1 MPADHLGRG
10 GAGPRGLDLRHQR
23 QPQPGH
29 HQAGGQPGRGS
40 GRAPPAQAGWRR
52 RAARRGG
59 HSPACVQVHTRA
71 SNEGLRRFQIH
82 GEGPSLIVNSHLRH
96 Y

>member
-10 GAGPRGLDLRHQR
+10 GSGPRGLDLRDQR

-29 HQAGGQPGRGS
+29 HQASGQAGRGS
-40 GRAPPAQAGWRR
+40 GRPPPAQAGRRR

-59 HSPACVQVHTRA
+59 HSPARVQVHTRA
-71 SNEGLRRFQIH
+71 SNEGSRRFCNH
-82 GEGPSLIVNSHLRH
+82 GEGL

>member
-40 GRAPPAQAGWRR
+40 GRTPGAVPAAGPEHAP
-52 RAARRGG
+52 
-59 HSPACVQVHTRA
+59 VQVQCR
-71 SNEGLRRFQIH
+71 
-82 GEGPSLIVNSHLRH
+82 
-96 Y
+96 